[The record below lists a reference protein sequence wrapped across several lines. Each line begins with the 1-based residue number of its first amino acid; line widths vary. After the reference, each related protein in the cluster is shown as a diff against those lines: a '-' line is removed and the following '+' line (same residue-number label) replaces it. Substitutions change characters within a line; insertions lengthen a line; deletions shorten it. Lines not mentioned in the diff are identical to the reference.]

1 MIWSRNATHL
11 REQLM
16 LVALHCRAVNSIRRL
31 ARAGEPGQ
39 IRRNGVS
46 PLGDIKLFEIKN
58 GQVGELLGATDIIE
72 KSVQTLFETNL
83 EALLGVR
90 FLASEFTTTHGGR
103 IDTLGLDEN
112 GCPVILEYKRASNE
126 NVINQGL
133 FYLDWLMDHRKDF
146 QWLVLEKLGKE
157 AAEAVDWS
165 APRLVCIAGDFNRYD
180 DHAVKQIQRNIELIR
195 YRRFRADLLML
206 DLIAA
211 TAVKGSVVEGKPS
224 LASQGSGLP
233 TKFKTV
239 STTLSELDDHMLD
252 RFEAL
257 RAFLMALGD
266 DVQETTLRFYIA
278 FKRIKNFACIE
289 FRPTTGRILVY
300 VKANPSEVPLEPG
313 FTRDVSQV
321 GHFGTGDL
329 EITLSK
335 SDDLERAK
343 PLIQRSY
350 EAS

>member
-1 MIWSRNATHL
+1 LLI
-11 REQLM
+11 
-16 LVALHCRAVNSIRRL
+16 V
-31 ARAGEPGQ
+31 
-39 IRRNGVS
+39 
-46 PLGDIKLFEIKN
+46 GDIKLFEISN
-58 GQVGELLGATDIIE
+58 GQVNELLGATETIE
-72 KSVQTLFETNL
+72 KSVQMLFERNL
-83 EALLGVR
+83 EAFLGVR

-112 GCPVILEYKRASNE
+112 GCPVILEFKRASNE

-146 QWLVLEKLGKE
+146 EWLVLNKFGKE
-157 AAEAVDWS
+157 AAETVDWS
-165 APRLVCIAGDFNRYD
+165 APRLICIAGDFNRYD

-195 YRRFRADLLML
+195 YRRFGPELLML
-206 DLIAA
+206 DLVAA
-211 TAVKGSVVEGKPS
+211 TAAKVSTSDVK
-224 LASQGSGLP
+224 ASGFAGDSSGAGY
-233 TKFKTV
+233 KYKTI
-239 STTLSELDDHMLD
+239 STTLTELDTGMLD

-278 FKRIKNFACIE
+278 FKRIKNFACVE
-289 FRPTTGRILVY
+289 FRSTAGKILVF
-300 VKANPSEVPLEPG
+300 VKVDPAEVTLEPG

-335 SDDLERAK
+335 AEDLERAK
-343 PLIQRSY
+343 ALIQRSY